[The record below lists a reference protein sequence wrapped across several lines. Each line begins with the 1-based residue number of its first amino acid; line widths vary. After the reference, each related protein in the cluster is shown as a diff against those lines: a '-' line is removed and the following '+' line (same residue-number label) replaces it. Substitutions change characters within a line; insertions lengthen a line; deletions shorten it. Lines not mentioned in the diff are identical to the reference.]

1 MAIKTKEFQL
11 SQEIN
16 FKNEIIHFFNIDALN
31 SYVHIYLEIDGK
43 KVKSENN
50 KNNFYKLKLSDVG
63 IKIKKQ
69 EFNCLIVEDAE
80 LKILVK
86 IIKKYARFFRK
97 KSSTF
102 HKKFEDINGV
112 KEINATDNTS
122 KWIQPGLS
130 IKEKIK
136 IFSGEFIKK
145 QLTKKILPGRL
156 IMPKVFQQKSE
167 IKPIKEEK
175 DNKKDK

>member
-69 EFNCLIVEDAE
+69 KFNCLIVEDA
-80 LKILVK
+80 
-86 IIKKYARFFRK
+86 
-97 KSSTF
+97 
-102 HKKFEDINGV
+102 
-112 KEINATDNTS
+112 
-122 KWIQPGLS
+122 
-130 IKEKIK
+130 
-136 IFSGEFIKK
+136 
-145 QLTKKILPGRL
+145 
-156 IMPKVFQQKSE
+156 
-167 IKPIKEEK
+167 
-175 DNKKDK
+175 